1 MKIIYSNKKTEKQ
14 CSSLKEAT
22 KLFGGDRRLATS
34 LMAKNNAIE
43 QADVMKD
50 IIVMPTFR
58 FHSLSGKLEGFFAI
72 DVKTIRDKW
81 RIILQPL
88 DEAENVFV
96 PCHIDEI
103 AAAVRIVGIREVSAH
118 YE

>member
-1 MKIIYSNKKTEKQ
+1 MRILYSNPKIEKQ

-22 KLFGGDRRLATS
+22 KLFGGDKRLAIS
-34 LMAKNNAIE
+34 LLSRISAIE
-43 QADVMKD
+43 QADVIKD

-58 FHSLSGKLEGFFAI
+58 FHNLKGKLDGFFAI

-88 DEAENVFV
+88 DEDETVFD
-96 PCHIDEI
+96 PCNIDEI
-103 AAAVRIVGIREVSAH
+103 AAVVRIIEIREVSAH